1 MKNKNL
7 YKRIV
12 GIILCLNILLNI
24 VPMEVNAATTSVPGA
39 EGHVLD
45 NIITG
50 TFEGGYDST
59 ILVYSTPNVSD
70 SIKYEINDNM
80 AIFEIPSYDNSQW
93 YFDGWHTWYKGSQ
106 LGAGVI
112 TSDKANPKYNDD
124 LNYFERNSSMKLIG
138 GVYYNADSMSVYK
151 EDSWKGT
158 YYLSA
163 IFKPIVTVN
172 AGKGVTYTVS
182 SGTNVNTNK
191 YAVKYGSNAT
201 INYNITDS
209 RYIITGVSASYG
221 TNYSEQDGKVSVN
234 TVERPTTIT
243 INTALKQQANYTAP
257 TAKNLTYNTEQQ
269 ELVNKGTSSEG
280 TLMYSLEEN
289 GTYSE
294 NIPKAK
300 DVGAYIVWYYVKG
313 DTSHL
318 DSDKQYVKVSI
329 SKANTDIGTVTA
341 EIPNDTT
348 DISKVVLNR
357 TNTTILGT
365 LKVKEGQALVFGN
378 NQIDYI
384 FMPDDNNYKT
394 VEGKVNVKVTDT
406 IAPVGTVSISG
417 AKPTIWNKILETIT
431 FGLFFGT
438 DQMVEVNVSDNLS
451 GIYSIEYYESKEALE
466 LDTLKSLADEDWK
479 IMSGNSVKVTAED
492 GKQFVYYIRVTD
504 NAGNVMMMSTDGALF
519 DTTAPIISGVEDG
532 KTYNTTQTITIT
544 DKNLENV
551 TLNGKDA
558 TGTIVLEQA
567 KEGSYVIVATDKA
580 GNSNTVTVKIEK
592 LEETYKI
599 VFDANGGSFKN
610 NVTTIE
616 ILDIIN
622 FDYDSFEKP
631 TRNGFEFIG
640 FETEDGKSF
649 YEVMNSEAGIE
660 KDTVFY
666 ARWEEVSA
674 DGGQSGI
681 PKDEEQEDN
690 NTGNTNTG
698 NANTDNTNTN
708 KPTGNNP
715 QTSDDI
721 ILFVIILGVSIIGLI
736 TTTRIRKKLKN
747 N

>member
-1 MKNKNL
+1 MKNNKKL
-7 YKRIV
+7 KRLSIV
-12 GIILCLNILLNI
+12 FLCLSMFLSILP
-24 VPMEVNAATTSVPGA
+24 VTVSAVSTSVPGA

-80 AIFEIPSYDNSQW
+80 AIFEIPAHDSNNW
-93 YFDGWHTWYKGSQ
+93 YFDTWRTWYKGSHR
-106 LGAGVI
+106 GAGVI
-112 TSDKANPKYNDD
+112 TSDKANPEYNDD

-138 GVYYNADSMSVYK
+138 GVYYNAGSMSVYK
-151 EDSWKGT
+151 EDNWKGT

-172 AGKGVTYTVS
+172 AGDGVTYTVS
-182 SGTNVNTNK
+182 NGTNVNTNK
-191 YAVKYGSNAT
+191 YAVTYGSNAT

-209 RYIITGVSASYG
+209 RYIVTGVSASYG
-221 TNYSEQDGKVSVN
+221 TNYSKQDGKVSVN

-257 TAKNLTYNTEQQ
+257 TAKSLTYNTEQQ
-269 ELVNKGTSSEG
+269 ELVNKGTSGEG

-294 NIPKAK
+294 NVPKAK
-300 DVGAYIVWYYVKG
+300 DAGDYTVWYYVKG
-313 DTSHL
+313 DTTHL
-318 DSDKQYVKVSI
+318 DSDKRYVKVSI
-329 SKANTDIGTVTA
+329 YKANTDIGTVTA

-357 TNTTILGT
+357 TNTTIEGN
-365 LKVKEGQALVFGN
+365 LKVKTGQTLIFGN
-378 NQIDYI
+378 NEVEYI
-384 FMPDDNNYKT
+384 FTPDDNNYKT

-417 AKPTIWNKILETIT
+417 AKPTIWSKILDTIT
-431 FGLFFGT
+431 FGLFFNT

-451 GIYSIEYYESKEALE
+451 GIHSIEYYESKEALE
-466 LDTLKSLADEDWK
+466 LDTIKSLADEDWNT
-479 IMSGNSVKVTAED
+479 MSGNSVKVTSED

-504 NAGNVMMMSTDGALF
+504 EAGNVMMMSTDGALF

-544 DKNLENV
+544 DKNLEKV
-551 TLNGKDA
+551 TLNGEEMSD
-558 TGTIVLEQA
+558 TIVLEQD

-580 GNSNTVTVKIEK
+580 GNCNTVTVKIEK
-592 LEETYKI
+592 FEETYKV
-599 VFDANGGSFKN
+599 VFDANGGTFKN

-616 ILDIIN
+616 VLDIIN

-631 TRNGFEFIG
+631 TRNGYKFNG
-640 FETEDGKSF
+640 FYTEDGKSF

-660 KDTVFY
+660 KDINFY
-666 ARWEEVSA
+666 AKWQMVSA
-674 DGGQSGI
+674 DGGQPGI
-681 PKDEEQEDN
+681 PEGGVEGE
-690 NTGNTNTG
+690 
-698 NANTDNTNTN
+698 
-708 KPTGNNP
+708 NP
-715 QTSDDI
+715 QTSDNI
-721 ILFVIILGVSIIGLI
+721 MLFIMLALVSIVGLVI
-736 TTTRIRKKLKN
+736 TIRVKKHGKN

>member
-1 MKNKNL
+1 MEGRRFMKNNKKL
-7 YKRIV
+7 KRLS
-12 GIILCLNILLNI
+12 IIFLCLSMFLSILPLT
-24 VPMEVNAATTSVPGA
+24 VSAASTSVPGA

-80 AIFEIPSYDNSQW
+80 AIFEIPAYDSNNW
-93 YFDGWHTWYKGSQ
+93 YFDTWRTWYKGSQ

-112 TSDKANPKYNDD
+112 TSDKANPKYDDD
-124 LNYFERNSSMKLIG
+124 LNYFERNTSLKVVG
-138 GVYYNADSMSVYK
+138 GVYYNAGSMSVYK

-163 IFKPIVTVN
+163 VFKPIVTVN
-172 AGKGVTYTVS
+172 AGDGVTYTVS
-182 SGTNVNTNK
+182 NGTNVDTNK
-191 YAVKYGSNAT
+191 YAVTYGNNAT
-201 INYNITDS
+201 INYTITDS
-209 RYIITGVSASYG
+209 RYMVTGVSASYG
-221 TNYSEQDGKVSVN
+221 TNYSKQDGKVSVN
-234 TVERPTTIT
+234 TVQRPATIT

-257 TAKNLTYNTEQQ
+257 TTKNLTYNTEQQ

-289 GTYSE
+289 GSYSE
-294 NIPKAK
+294 NVPKAK
-300 DVGAYIVWYYVKG
+300 DVGDYTVWYYVKG
-313 DTSHL
+313 DATHL

-341 EIPNDTT
+341 EIPNDTV

-357 TNTTILGT
+357 TNTTIEGN
-365 LKVKEGQALVFGN
+365 LKVKAGQPLIFGDN
-378 NQIDYI
+378 EVEYI
-384 FMPDDNNYKT
+384 FTPDDNNYKT
-394 VEGKVNVKVTDT
+394 VEGKVTVTVTDMV
-406 IAPVGTVSISG
+406 APTGTVTISG

-431 FGLFFGT
+431 FGLFFNT

-451 GIYSIEYYESKEALE
+451 GIHSIEYYESKEALE
-466 LDTLKSLADEDWK
+466 LDTLKSLADEEWR

-504 NAGNVMMMSTDGALF
+504 KAGNVMMMSTDGALF

-544 DKNLENV
+544 DKNLEKV
-551 TLNGKDA
+551 TLNGEEMSD
-558 TGTIVLEQA
+558 TIVLEQD

-580 GNSNTVTVKIEK
+580 GNDNTVTVKIEK
-592 LEETYKI
+592 LEETYKV

-631 TRNGFEFIG
+631 TRNGYKFID
-640 FETEDGKSF
+640 FDTQDGKSF

-660 KDTVFY
+660 EDTTFY
-666 ARWEEVSA
+666 AKWQVVSSG
-674 DGGQSGI
+674 GGQAGI
-681 PKDEEQEDN
+681 PEGGVE
-690 NTGNTNTG
+690 
-698 NANTDNTNTN
+698 
-708 KPTGNNP
+708 GNNP
-715 QTSDDI
+715 QTSDNI
-721 ILFVIILGVSIIGLI
+721 MIFIMLALVSIVGWVII
-736 TTTRIRKKLKN
+736 IRVKKYGKN

>member
-1 MKNKNL
+1 MRNNKKL
-7 YKRIV
+7 KRLS
-12 GIILCLNILLNI
+12 IIFLCLSILS
-24 VPMEVNAATTSVPGA
+24 VTVSAASTSVPGA

-59 ILVYSTPNVSD
+59 ILVYGTPNVSD

-93 YFDGWHTWYKGSQ
+93 YFDTWCTWYKGSQ

-138 GVYYNADSMSVYK
+138 GVYYNAGSMSVYK
-151 EDSWKGT
+151 EDNWKGT

-172 AGKGVTYTVS
+172 AGDGVTYTVS
-182 SGTNVNTNK
+182 NGTNVNTNK
-191 YAVKYGSNAT
+191 YAVTYGSNAT

-209 RYIITGVSASYG
+209 RYIVTGVSASYG

-234 TVERPTTIT
+234 TVERPVTIT

-269 ELVNKGTSSEG
+269 ELLNTGTSSEG

-294 NIPKAK
+294 NVPKAK
-300 DVGAYIVWYYVKG
+300 DGGDYTVWYYVKG
-313 DTSHL
+313 DVTHL

-329 SKANTDIGTVTA
+329 SKANTDIGRVTA

-348 DISKVVLNR
+348 DISKAVLNR
-357 TNTTILGT
+357 TNTTIEGN
-365 LKVKEGQALVFGN
+365 LKVKAGQTLIFGDN
-378 NQIDYI
+378 EVEYI
-384 FMPDDNNYKT
+384 FTPDDNNYKT

-431 FGLFFGT
+431 FRLFFGT
-438 DQMVEVNVSDNLS
+438 DQMVEANVSDNLS
-451 GIYSIEYYESKEALE
+451 GIHSIEYYESKEALE
-466 LDTLKSLADEDWK
+466 LDSLKSLEDEEWK

-504 NAGNVMMMSTDGALF
+504 KAGNVMMMSTDGALF
-519 DTTAPIISGVEDG
+519 DITAPIISGVEDG
-532 KTYNTTQTITIT
+532 KIYNTTQTITII
-544 DKNLENV
+544 DKNLEKV
-551 TLNGKDA
+551 TLNGEYA
-558 TGTIVLEQA
+558 TDTIVLEQD

-580 GNSNTVTVKIEK
+580 GNANTVTVKIEK
-592 LEETYKI
+592 SEETYKV

-631 TRNGFEFIG
+631 TRNGYKFIG
-640 FETEDGKSF
+640 FDTEDGKSF

-660 KDTVFY
+660 EDTTFY
-666 ARWEEVSA
+666 AKWQGVSA
-674 DGGQSGI
+674 GGGQAGI
-681 PKDEEQEDN
+681 PEGKVE
-690 NTGNTNTG
+690 
-698 NANTDNTNTN
+698 
-708 KPTGNNP
+708 GNNP
-715 QTSDDI
+715 QTSDNI
-721 ILFVIILGVSIIGLI
+721 MIFIMLALVAIVGLEI
-736 TTTRIRKKLKN
+736 TIRVKKYGKN